1 MNLKEINPRPNA
13 KRLNR
18 FYESRF
24 GFTIDFNSLTVPK
37 AKRIFR
43 QLEENLNR
51 IKARHGIYYSETNPK
66 YTELLSIK
74 EGLALWI
81 RQNNILTEESQTAK
95 AEVSMA
101 AKSIV
106 DEINDMVAKISKIQ
120 NEELIA
126 LVGAA
131 RDNIGEE
138 QASEFDKAANAS
150 ITAILDTLKNQASTL
165 DQAVRRLAGDEV
177 SMGPMDQGGDLSA
190 AGSSE
195 MPEPSDEPTF
205 QATSA
210 ATGGTAP
217 LGRERR

>member
-24 GFTIDFNSLTVPK
+24 GFTIDFNRLTLPK
-37 AKRIFR
+37 AKRMYR

-81 RQNNILTEESQTAK
+81 RHNNILTEESQTAK

-131 RDNIGEE
+131 RDNIGSE
-138 QASEFDKAANAS
+138 QAEEFNRAANAS
-150 ITAILDTLKNQASTL
+150 ITAILETLRNQANTL
-165 DQAVRRLAGDEV
+165 DQAVRRLSGDEI
-177 SMGPMDQGGDLSA
+177 SGAPMDSDMGSPDFDLPEPNEPTLQATDAA
-190 AGSSE
+190 AG
-195 MPEPSDEPTF
+195 
-205 QATSA
+205 
-210 ATGGTAP
+210 GTEP